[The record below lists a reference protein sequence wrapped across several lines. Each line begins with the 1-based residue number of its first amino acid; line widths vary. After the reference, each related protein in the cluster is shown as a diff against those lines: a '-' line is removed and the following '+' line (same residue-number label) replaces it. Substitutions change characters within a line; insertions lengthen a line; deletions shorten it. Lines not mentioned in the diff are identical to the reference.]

1 MTKIGIIGYKG
12 YVGKNIYQ
20 ECIKRNLNVVG
31 IDRENFMEKKNDHY
45 DILINSAM
53 PSKRFWALNNPMED
67 FYATVELTAGI
78 VYEWKYKKLIHI
90 SSVSA
95 RCQID
100 HPYGLNKKCSEE
112 LVLHSNKENL
122 VIRLGS
128 MFGDGLEKGVLIDI
142 LNNNQVFVSKDSRYN
157 FINIK
162 KSSVFIC
169 DRFEQHG
176 VIDIGSKDTISI
188 SSIVKHLGIKRP
200 LGSRIE
206 VQETED
212 PAIDF
217 PSATEVF
224 GYLDEVVIK
233 NSGFE

>member
-1 MTKIGIIGYKG
+1 
-12 YVGKNIYQ
+12 
-20 ECIKRNLNVVG
+20 
-31 IDRENFMEKKNDHY
+31 
-45 DILINSAM
+45 
-53 PSKRFWALNNPMED
+53 
-67 FYATVELTAGI
+67 
-78 VYEWKYKKLIHI
+78 
-90 SSVSA
+90 
-95 RCQID
+95 
-100 HPYGLNKKCSEE
+100 
-112 LVLHSNKENL
+112 
-122 VIRLGS
+122 
-128 MFGDGLEKGVLIDI
+128 
-142 LNNNQVFVSKDSRYN
+142 
-157 FINIK
+157 
-162 KSSVFIC
+162 
-169 DRFEQHG
+169 